1 MRRMQSAPYVFPTS
15 TVARKPAGAV
25 DETYYPAKIITARHD
40 SLLRRPRPQDRAG
53 CAPGAPAVSGSLV
66 LLHLAG
72 AVALLLFATRQVRT
86 GVERAYG
93 DVLRLKLRS
102 ILKNPLL
109 AVGAGA
115 VLAVCLQSATAVALI
130 VGSFAGSGIVGGTA
144 GLLAVLGADV
154 GSSLVVKLLSFD
166 LEALTPLC
174 LVAGTALF
182 MATSRRDLL
191 QLGRILIGIGL
202 LILSLR
208 LIGEASEPLRESRIL
223 PVVVNYLAGD
233 PVTAFLV
240 AAVMTWLFHSSVA
253 AILLVVALAARGL
266 VPAELGVVLVLGAN
280 IGGGIIA
287 VVLSRAA
294 PRKARVVPLGNLIMR
309 GTGALIGL
317 AVLVL
322 LAPPLG
328 YLGATPPVQLVNAHI
343 AFNLALAILG
353 MPLAGLVYR
362 LAERMI
368 DLNAPEK
375 EEDFAATEISAL
387 SDAALDSPSQALA
400 NATREVVRVCETVE
414 IMLARIME
422 LYEAADEQKI
432 KALAALDDRVDRK
445 HAAIKLYL
453 AKVTSRQL
461 SEAEALRCQELIG
474 ACVKLE
480 QVGDIIVRNMLAHV
494 RKKMERG
501 VEFTPEGWRELT
513 SFHASVLANARL
525 AFNVLVSR
533 DPATARQL
541 VEEKD
546 RLRDVEKA
554 TSQSHFVR
562 LREGT
567 VKSLETS
574 TIHLDTIRDLKQ
586 INSLLAS
593 MAYPV
598 LEEHGLLRGS
608 RLAAG

>member
-1 MRRMQSAPYVFPTS
+1 M
-15 TVARKPAGAV
+15 
-25 DETYYPAKIITARHD
+25 
-40 SLLRRPRPQDRAG
+40 
-53 CAPGAPAVSGSLV
+53 SGSLV

-93 DVLRLKLRS
+93 DVLRLRLRS

-115 VLAVCLQSATAVALI
+115 LLAICLQSATAVALI

-166 LEALTPLC
+166 LEVLTPIC
-174 LVAGTALF
+174 LVAGTVLF
-182 MATSRRDLL
+182 MVTSRRDLL

-223 PVVVNYLAGD
+223 PVIVNYLSGD
-233 PVTAFLV
+233 PVTAFLL
-240 AAVMTWLFHSSVA
+240 AAIMTWLFHSSVA

-266 VPAELGVVLVLGAN
+266 VPLELGVVLVLGAN
-280 IGGGIIA
+280 LGGGIIA

-294 PRKARVVPLGNLIMR
+294 PRKARIVPLGNLIMR
-309 GTGALIGL
+309 GAGALIVL
-317 AVLVL
+317 AAVILF
-322 LAPPLG
+322 APPLG
-328 YLGATPPVQLVNAHI
+328 LLGAEIPDQLVHAHI
-343 AFNLALAILG
+343 AFNLALVLLG
-353 MPLAGLVYR
+353 MPFAGLVYR
-362 LAERMI
+362 LAERLTQM
-368 DLNAPEK
+368 NAPEK
-375 EEDFAATEISAL
+375 EDDLATTEISAL
-387 SDAALDSPSQALA
+387 SEAALDTPSQALA
-400 NATREVVRVCETVE
+400 NATREVVRVCETIE

-422 LYEAADEQKI
+422 LYEAADDDKI

-461 SEAEALRCQELIG
+461 TEAEALRCQELIG

-494 RKKMERG
+494 KKKLDRG
-501 VEFTPEGWRELT
+501 LEFTPEGWRELS
-513 SFHASVLANARL
+513 SFHASVMANARL

-554 TSQSHFVR
+554 TSKSHFAR

-567 VKSLETS
+567 ARSVETS
-574 TIHLDTIRDLKQ
+574 SIHLDTIRDLKQ

-598 LEEHGLLRGS
+598 LEEQGLLRGS